1 MSTLPP
7 RSQSYQN
14 RVEGVSGAIA
24 GVLALLA
31 TYPLITINTRQHVR
45 EKKKRGGGGGGGGE
59 GGVRRT
65 TTTTTETRRDGK
77 EGEDEED
84 DEIDASESEYRFNKS
99 GKGRRKSGE
108 KPRVRL
114 LSTPAK
120 TTTTTSI
127 GASAAAKGEREE
139 KEQEEEEESSA
150 LEKVKKL
157 YVGVKPA
164 SIGTVCSQ
172 GVYYYWFSVF
182 NSEYLRIKKQQRRG
196 SDGAP
201 PPPPM
206 MGSEV
211 VLTPLESL
219 FTASL
224 AGCVNVLLTL
234 PIWTVVA
241 KMQVASKRKS
251 SNSIQEESDEDE
263 SESEEEAH
271 KWSAMKAAKNRK
283 KGRVSKS
290 ADATLAKKED
300 EAKALGFWTLA
311 KEVYETSGVPG
322 FYGGLSASLI
332 MVANPALQ
340 FAIYETLRQKQRGNS
355 NRRNGT
361 ATVTTI
367 SALDAFILGATAK
380 IGATLA
386 TYPMLVIKSRLQ
398 VGRREVVGTKKNIA
412 TADGDDGNE
421 RKEYEGIV
429 DCVKDLYANEGG
441 LFAFYDGLTTKLSQT
456 ALCAAL
462 MFSSKEE
469 ISRRVDEAAM
479 RILQR
484 YAK

>member
-1 MSTLPP
+1 MTL

-45 EKKKRGGGGGGGGE
+45 EKKKRGGGGGGGGGE
-59 GGVRRT
+59 GGVRRTT

-355 NRRNGT
+355 NRRNGNAT
-361 ATVTTI
+361 ATTI

-398 VGRREVVGTKKNIA
+398 VGRREVLGTKKNIA

-421 RKEYEGIV
+421 RKEYEGIL

>member
-1 MSTLPP
+1 MSLPP

-45 EKKKRGGGGGGGGE
+45 EKKKRGGGE
-59 GGVRRT
+59 GGVGVGRT
-65 TTTTTETRRDGK
+65 RTTETRRDGK
-77 EGEDEED
+77 EGEEDEEEDEKD

-120 TTTTTSI
+120 ATTTSR
-127 GASAAAKGEREE
+127 GASAAARGEREE
-139 KEQEEEEESSA
+139 KEREEEEEESSA

-355 NRRNGT
+355 NRRNGNAT
-361 ATVTTI
+361 ATTI

-398 VGRREVVGTKKNIA
+398 VGRREVLGTKKNIA

-421 RKEYEGIV
+421 RKEYEGIL